1 MSRVVDR
8 ERLRSDEDGLDV
20 ELELAMKAE
29 LRKRRVDAKQASG
42 AYYDL
47 YAP

>member
-8 ERLRSDEDGLDV
+8 EHLRSDEDGRDV
-20 ELELAMKAE
+20 ELELAMKTE

-42 AYYDL
+42 TYYEL
-47 YAP
+47 HAP